1 MGVLARAAK
10 ALPTSITLGGAG
22 AFDQGSVLARLAGI
36 GGLGAPSAAGM
47 AVTLDKAMKVSAY
60 HAAVRVV
67 AEDVSSVPL
76 ILYRRTEKGK
86 ERASDHATYGV
97 LHDSPNPE
105 MTSVVFR
112 ETLEAHVLSW
122 GDCYAEL
129 VRPAGGGPVVEMWPL
144 DPSRTE
150 PRRDPSTG
158 RLFYRV
164 TLPSGEERDL
174 RRDQVFH
181 LPGLGF
187 DGVKGYPVLSFM
199 AREVLGVAIAQQEYV
214 ARFYAQGAA
223 PGLFLKSPNRLSDT
237 SIKHL
242 REDFDDRHAG
252 LTRAH
257 RTAILEEGLDIGT
270 IGISPKEQ
278 EMLDGMKW
286 TAVQLGAQFRL
297 APWKVGVWDRA
308 TWANVEDGNIDHW
321 QSALR
326 AKFVRWEQQLNLDVV
341 GLGGD
346 LFAEHLID
354 GILRGNAESRARY
367 YAAMRTAAAITS
379 DEIRDRENLDRRGG
393 PADELFAPLNM
404 APIDQMRSIISGA
417 SSNGGTP

>member
-286 TAVQLGAQFRL
+286 TAVQLGRSSASRRGRS
-297 APWKVGVWDRA
+297 ACGTGPPGRTSRTA
-308 TWANVEDGNIDHW
+308 TSTHW
-321 QSALR
+321 QSAPGRSSCAGSSSSTSTSSASAGTCSPSTSSTASSAATPR
-326 AKFVRWEQQLNLDVV
+326 AAPGTTPRC
-341 GLGGD
+341 
-346 LFAEHLID
+346 AP
-354 GILRGNAESRARY
+354 RPRSRRTRSATARTS
-367 YAAMRTAAAITS
+367 TAAAAPRTS
-379 DEIRDRENLDRRGG
+379 
-393 PADELFAPLNM
+393 
-404 APIDQMRSIISGA
+404 
-417 SSNGGTP
+417 SSPP